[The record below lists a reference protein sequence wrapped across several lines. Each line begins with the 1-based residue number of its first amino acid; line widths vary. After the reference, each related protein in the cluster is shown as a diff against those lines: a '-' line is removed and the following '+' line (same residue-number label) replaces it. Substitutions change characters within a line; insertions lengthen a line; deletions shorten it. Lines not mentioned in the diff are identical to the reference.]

1 MLDFVVVF
9 FLMFIFFNILLKL
22 DLVFMNM
29 FGIVLIDEL
38 FFFGFFVYDVLG
50 SIVFGFKLF
59 LIVSGNIENK
69 FKINFYIGNVFIY
82 LILDR
87 EVIVFYILGIRI
99 IDINLLKIVDNVII
113 VIVVDNNDNLL
124 IFGFMFYEM
133 FIVENIGVGILI

>member
-1 MLDFVVVF
+1 
-9 FLMFIFFNILLKL
+9 MFIFFNILLQL
-22 DLVFMNM
+22 DLMFMNM

-38 FFFGFFVYDVLG
+38 FFFGFFVFDVLG

-82 LILDR
+82 LVLDR

>member
-1 MLDFVVVF
+1 M
-9 FLMFIFFNILLKL
+9 
-22 DLVFMNM
+22 FMNM

-38 FFFGFFVYDVLG
+38 FFFGFFVFDVLG

-59 LIVSGNIENK
+59 LIISGNIENK

>member
-1 MLDFVVVF
+1 
-9 FLMFIFFNILLKL
+9 
-22 DLVFMNM
+22 MNM

-38 FFFGFFVYDVLG
+38 FFLGFFVFDVLG

-59 LIVSGNIENK
+59 LIISGNIENK

-82 LILDR
+82 LVLDR

-124 IFGFMFYEM
+124 IFGFIFYEM

>member
-1 MLDFVVVF
+1 
-9 FLMFIFFNILLKL
+9 
-22 DLVFMNM
+22 MNM
-29 FGIVLIDEL
+29 FGMVLIDEL
-38 FFFGFFVYDVLG
+38 FFLGFFVFDVLG

-59 LIVSGNIENK
+59 LIINGNIENK

-82 LILDR
+82 LVLDR

>member
-1 MLDFVVVF
+1 
-9 FLMFIFFNILLKL
+9 
-22 DLVFMNM
+22 MNM

-38 FFFGFFVYDVLG
+38 FFFGFFVFDVLG

-59 LIVSGNIENK
+59 LIISGNIENK

-82 LILDR
+82 LFLDR

-113 VIVVDNNDNLL
+113 VIVVDSNDNLL